1 MNDQSEFIEEM
12 ANMKAKLESV
22 SSTLKAECR
31 SLKSDMEEIKTKV
44 IDPLTS
50 KCAKLITEVSFQVT
64 AEAIHALE
72 RCHSIR
78 IFNPF

>member
-1 MNDQSEFIEEM
+1 M

-22 SSTLKAECR
+22 SSSFKVEFR

-50 KCAKLITEVSFQVT
+50 KCAKLITEVGFLYDICYAKQL
-64 AEAIHALE
+64 IALLYQ
-72 RCHSIR
+72 H
-78 IFNPF
+78 

>member
-1 MNDQSEFIEEM
+1 M

-22 SSTLKAECR
+22 SSSFKVEFR

-50 KCAKLITEVSFQVT
+50 KGAKLITEVGFLYDICYVKQL
-64 AEAIHALE
+64 IALLY
-72 RCHSIR
+72 
-78 IFNPF
+78 